1 MSSKNRNWKV
11 TVKLNGCWIQ
21 KVASKKG
28 HFEDGEMRY
37 EKLIVSR
44 GAVLRELLGY
54 DVRSALMGAGPLD
67 AAGKVQISIAKQRL
81 QFVACGHVRVPK
93 LRRLV
98 ENALGISRN
107 NFDLRLER
115 C

>member
-1 MSSKNRNWKV
+1 MSKRNWKV

-21 KVASKKG
+21 KVAGKG
-28 HFEDGEMRY
+28 HFEDGELHHER
-37 EKLIVSR
+37 LIVAR
-44 GAVLRELLGY
+44 GPVVRELLGY
-54 DVRSALMGAGPLD
+54 DVRGMLMELGPLD
-67 AAGKVQISIAKQRL
+67 AAGKVQISIAKQRV

>member
-1 MSSKNRNWKV
+1 MSRNWKV
-11 TVKLNGCWIQ
+11 TVKLQGCWIQ
-21 KVASKKG
+21 KVVGKG
-28 HFEDGEMRY
+28 HYEDGEMRY
-37 EKLIVSR
+37 EKLIVSK

-54 DVRSALMGAGPLD
+54 DVRSALMELGPLEE
-67 AAGKVQISIAKQRL
+67 AGNVRVSIAKQRIE
-81 QFVACGHVRVPK
+81 FVACGHVRTPK